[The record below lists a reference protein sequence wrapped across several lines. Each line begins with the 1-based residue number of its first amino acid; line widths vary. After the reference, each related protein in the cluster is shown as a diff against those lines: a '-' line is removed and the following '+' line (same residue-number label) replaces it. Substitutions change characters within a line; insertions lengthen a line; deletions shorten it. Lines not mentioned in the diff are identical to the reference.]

1 MINVRKIQ
9 TFRLFNHLNLLQ
21 LESLAF
27 SVAKPST
34 SFSFTK
40 IVTNFRAFNV
50 WHGLVQMWTFWKNFF
65 SSSAKPNTHFPHVS
79 THDYVTML
87 YILHS
92 INLAEILRQNFNA
105 EMHEFNFH
113 ILYSIVESFCLWNYQ
128 YWWIFL
134 GFVELF
140 SFSCCE

>member
-9 TFRLFNHLNLLQ
+9 TFRLHNHINLLQ
-21 LESLAF
+21 LVNLAF
-27 SVAKPST
+27 LWPNHPQVFHSQKSLLILEP
-34 SFSFTK
+34 
-40 IVTNFRAFNV
+40 FNV
-50 WHGLVQMWTFWKNFF
+50 WHGLAQMWTFWKNFS

-113 ILYSIVESFCLWNYQ
+113 ILYSIVKSFCLWNYQ